1 MSTAAR
7 LVPLW
12 VRICTFVLAALNLA
26 FGIAGYL
33 STTILFPM
41 LDAASGHID
50 VAVLEHASRE
60 FSARNVAIG
69 LGLLIVSRVGVPE
82 SMAIVLL
89 IRAFVE
95 AQTVVLMVVQSG
107 VGPGLVVPLVFLAV
121 EVVLVRTLF
130 GVVQRRDA
138 AAAPA

>member
-1 MSTAAR
+1 
-7 LVPLW
+7 
-12 VRICTFVLAALNLA
+12 
-26 FGIAGYL
+26 
-33 STTILFPM
+33 
-41 LDAASGHID
+41 
-50 VAVLEHASRE
+50 
-60 FSARNVAIG
+60 
-69 LGLLIVSRVGVPE
+69 
-82 SMAIVLL
+82 
-89 IRAFVE
+89 VE